1 MGIKSLNT
9 ILKNYAA
16 GAIKKIPYHNL
27 QGKIIAID
35 TSIYLY
41 RFKYSTNNIINGF
54 SHQIIKFLKNGI
66 IPFYIFDGIPP
77 EEKKEVLDG
86 RKNRKINLND
96 KCNMLTKLVDKNFNI
111 DKYIET
117 NNDIN
122 NKDSIKNFY
131 HNIKLT
137 IPDLTD
143 DKIETE
149 IKKIKKQ
156 IITIDK
162 DDITC
167 LKELFTIFNVP
178 YFECDGEAETFCA
191 VITKEGLVNGCLTED
206 TDYIATGGAYLYKD
220 FSISKKELVQ
230 VDFNK
235 ILEELEFT
243 YDQFLDMCILCG
255 CDYTT
260 KIKGIGPVSAMK
272 LIKKYK
278 NIESVLEYIKV
289 KGKHKI
295 PKNFDYISS
304 RKLFKEPKFI
314 YDINKLKSICNIVI
328 PDKNKIL
335 EYIGKGITKS
345 LKKEINKIDKY
356 ILRTKNKPSKKN
368 KTKNKTIESYF
379 KKLNINDGPIK
390 EEISVISK

>member
-9 ILKNYAA
+9 ILKNYAP

-27 QGKIIAID
+27 KGKIIAID

-54 SHQIIKFLKNGI
+54 SNQIIKFLKNGI
-66 IPFYIFDGIPP
+66 IPFYILDGIPP
-77 EEKKEVLDG
+77 EEKQDVLNG
-86 RKNRKINLND
+86 RKNKKINLND
-96 KCNMLTKLVDKNFNI
+96 KCNMLAKLSNDNFDIDEYIKKNDN
-111 DKYIET
+111 
-117 NNDIN
+117 IN
-122 NKDSIKNFY
+122 NKDSIKKFY
-131 HNIKLT
+131 HNIKCT
-137 IPDLTD
+137 NLTD
-143 DKIETE
+143 DKIENE

-156 IITIDK
+156 IITIKK

-167 LKELFTIFNVP
+167 LIELFNLFNIP

-191 VITKEGLVNGCLTED
+191 VITKEGLVDGCLTED
-206 TDYIATGGAYLYKD
+206 TDYIATGGYYLYKD
-220 FSISKKELVQ
+220 FSISKKELIQ
-230 VDFNK
+230 INFRK

-278 NIESVLEYIKV
+278 NIESVLEYIKT
-289 KGKHKI
+289 KKKHKI
-295 PKNFDYISS
+295 PENFNYIKA
-304 RKLFKEPKFI
+304 RKLFKDPTFV
-314 YDINKLKSICNIVI
+314 YNINELKSKCKIIV
-328 PDKNKIL
+328 PNKEKII
-335 EYIGKGITKS
+335 EYIGEKITKS

-356 ILRTKNKPSKKN
+356 IPRTKENNKSHKKN
-368 KTKNKTIESYF
+368 KNGLIDSYF
-379 KKLNINDGPIK
+379 KKLNIKDGPI
-390 EEISVISK
+390 EENIS

>member
-9 ILKNYAA
+9 ILKNYAS
-16 GAIKKIPYHNL
+16 GAIKRIPYHNL

-54 SHQIIKFLKNGI
+54 SNQIIKFLKNGI
-66 IPFYIFDGIPP
+66 IPFYILDGIPP
-77 EEKKEVLDG
+77 EEKQEVLNG

-96 KCNMLTKLVDKNFNI
+96 KCNMLAKLSGNNFDI
-111 DKYIET
+111 DEYIKT
-117 NNDIN
+117 NDNIN
-122 NKDSIKNFY
+122 NKDSIKKFY
-131 HNIKLT
+131 HNIKCT
-137 IPDLTD
+137 DLTD
-143 DKIETE
+143 DKIENE

-156 IITIDK
+156 IITVGK

-167 LKELFTIFNVP
+167 LKELFNLFNIP

-191 VITKEGLVNGCLTED
+191 VITKEGLVDGCLTED
-206 TDYIATGGAYLYKD
+206 TDYIATGGYYLYKD

-230 VDFNK
+230 INFRK

-278 NIESVLEYIKV
+278 NIESVLEYIKT
-289 KGKHKI
+289 KKKHKI
-295 PKNFDYISS
+295 PESFNYIKA
-304 RKLFKEPKFI
+304 RKLFKEPNFM
-314 YDINKLKSICNIVI
+314 YNINELKSKCKIIV
-328 PDKNKIL
+328 PNKKKII
-335 EYIGKGITKS
+335 EFIGEKITKS

-356 ILRTKNKPSKKN
+356 IPRTKENNKSYKKVKN
-368 KTKNKTIESYF
+368 KNGLIDSYF
-379 KKLNINDGPIK
+379 KKLNINDGPI
-390 EEISVISK
+390 EENIS

>member
-9 ILKNYAA
+9 ILKNYAP

-54 SHQIIKFLKNGI
+54 SNQIIKFLKNGI
-66 IPFYIFDGIPP
+66 IPFYILDGIPP
-77 EEKKEVLDG
+77 EEKQEVLNG

-96 KCNMLTKLVDKNFNI
+96 KCKMLAKLSGDNFNI
-111 DKYIET
+111 DEYIKT
-117 NNDIN
+117 NDNIN
-122 NKDSIKNFY
+122 NKDSIKKFY
-131 HNIKLT
+131 HNIKST
-137 IPDLTD
+137 ISDLTD
-143 DKIETE
+143 TKIETE

-156 IITIDK
+156 IITVGK

-167 LKELFTIFNVP
+167 LKELFNLFNIP

-191 VITKEGLVNGCLTED
+191 VITKEGFVDGCLTED
-206 TDYIATGGAYLYKD
+206 TDYIATGGYYLYKD

-230 VDFNK
+230 VDFRI
-235 ILEELEFT
+235 ILKELEFT

-260 KIKGIGPVSAMK
+260 KIKGVGPVSAMK
-272 LIKKYK
+272 LMKKYK
-278 NIESVLEYIKV
+278 NIESVLEYIKT
-289 KGKHKI
+289 KKKHKI
-295 PKNFDYISS
+295 PENFNYIKA
-304 RKLFKEPKFI
+304 RKLFKEPNFV
-314 YDINKLKSICNIVI
+314 YNINELKSKCKIIV
-328 PDKNKIL
+328 PNKEKII
-335 EYIGKGITKS
+335 EYIGEKITKS

-356 ILRTKNKPSKKN
+356 IPRTKGNNKSYKN
-368 KTKNKTIESYF
+368 KNGLIDSYF
-379 KKLNINDGPIK
+379 KKLNINDGPI
-390 EEISVISK
+390 EENIS